1 MTSHHPVSYLAGNDK
16 CKPYAGRL
24 HQRLDE
30 AMQEGTEVQV
40 RLPWGGVSG
49 VPVYLDDTCVEI
61 VYVHVYEPDDD
72 DDPDDEVSRRTVWLV
87 RLKEISAVSFVSE
100 SWSKER
106 LENLFIPEVPDDSTA
121 APDMSSEEAADS

>member
-1 MTSHHPVSYLAGNDK
+1 MTTNRQVPYLIEETRKQSYS
-16 CKPYAGRL
+16 GRL

-40 RLPWGGVSG
+40 RLPWGGLSG

-61 VYVHVYEPDDD
+61 VYVHVYEPDEDD
-72 DDPDDEVSRRTVWLV
+72 EDDDEVSRRTVWLV
-87 RLKEISAVSFVSE
+87 RLEEISAVSFVSE

-106 LENLFIPEVPDDSTA
+106 LEKLFIPEKKEEGL
-121 APDMSSEEAADS
+121 SSQDLWPEESSD

>member
-1 MTSHHPVSYLAGNDK
+1 MTTNRQLPYLIEENRKQSYS
-16 CKPYAGRL
+16 GRL

-40 RLPWGGVSG
+40 RLPWGGLSG

-61 VYVHVYEPDDD
+61 VYVHVYEPDEDD
-72 DDPDDEVSRRTVWLV
+72 EPDDEVSRRTVWLV
-87 RLKEISAVSFVSE
+87 RLEEISAVSFVSE

-106 LENLFIPEVPDDSTA
+106 LEKLFIPEKREEGLSSPDRSIED
-121 APDMSSEEAADS
+121 SSE

>member
-1 MTSHHPVSYLAGNDK
+1 MTTNRQVPYLIGDNKKQA
-16 CKPYAGRL
+16 YSGRL

-40 RLPWGGVSG
+40 RLPWGGLSG

-61 VYVHVYEPDDD
+61 VYVHVYEPDEDD
-72 DDPDDEVSRRTVWLV
+72 EPDDEVSRRTVWLV
-87 RLKEISAVSFVSE
+87 RLEEISAVSFVSE

-106 LENLFIPEVPDDSTA
+106 LEQLFIPEKKEENASPQDI
-121 APDMSSEEAADS
+121 SSEESTDS

>member
-1 MTSHHPVSYLAGNDK
+1 MTTNRQVPYLIGDNKKQSYS
-16 CKPYAGRL
+16 GRL

-40 RLPWGGVSG
+40 RLPWGGLSG

-61 VYVHVYEPDDD
+61 VYVHVYEPEDDD
-72 DDPDDEVSRRTVWLV
+72 EPDDEVSRRTVWLV
-87 RLKEISAVSFVSE
+87 RLEEISAVSFVSE

-106 LENLFIPEVPDDSTA
+106 LEKLFVPEKKGENTSVQDLG
-121 APDMSSEEAADS
+121 SEESTD

>member
-1 MTSHHPVSYLAGNDK
+1 MHYS
-16 CKPYAGRL
+16 GRL

-40 RLPWGGVSG
+40 RLPWGGLSG

-72 DDPDDEVSRRTVWLV
+72 DEPDDEVSRRTVWLV
-87 RLKEISAVSFVSE
+87 RLEEISAVSFVSE

-106 LENLFIPEVPDDSTA
+106 LEKLFIPDKKEDHSPTQDINT
-121 APDMSSEEAADS
+121 EETTDP

>member
-1 MTSHHPVSYLAGNDK
+1 MTTNRQVPYLIGDNKKQSYS
-16 CKPYAGRL
+16 GRL

-40 RLPWGGVSG
+40 RLPWGGLSG

-61 VYVHVYEPDDD
+61 VYVHVYEPEDDD
-72 DDPDDEVSRRTVWLV
+72 ELDDEVSRRTVWLV
-87 RLKEISAVSFVSE
+87 RLEEISAVSFVSE

-106 LENLFIPEVPDDSTA
+106 LEKLFVPEKKGENTSVQDLGSEDSI
-121 APDMSSEEAADS
+121 D

>member
-1 MTSHHPVSYLAGNDK
+1 MTTNRPVPYPIGDNKKKSYS
-16 CKPYAGRL
+16 GRL

-40 RLPWGGVSG
+40 RLPWGGLSG

-61 VYVHVYEPDDD
+61 VYVHVYEPDEDD
-72 DDPDDEVSRRTVWLV
+72 EPDDEVSRRTVWLV
-87 RLKEISAVSFVSE
+87 RLEEISAVSFVSE

-106 LENLFIPEVPDDSTA
+106 LEKLFFPDRKDNSA
-121 APDMSSEEAADS
+121 APRDLSSEESTDP

>member
-1 MTSHHPVSYLAGNDK
+1 MTTNRQLPYLIEENRKQSYS
-16 CKPYAGRL
+16 GRL

-40 RLPWGGVSG
+40 RLPWGGLSG

-61 VYVHVYEPDDD
+61 VYVHVYEPDEDD
-72 DDPDDEVSRRTVWLV
+72 EPDDEVSRRTVWLV
-87 RLKEISAVSFVSE
+87 RLEEISAVSFVSE

-106 LENLFIPEVPDDSTA
+106 LEKLFIPEKREEGLSSPDRSAED
-121 APDMSSEEAADS
+121 SSE

>member
-1 MTSHHPVSYLAGNDK
+1 MTTNRQL
-16 CKPYAGRL
+16 PYIVGDNKKQTYSGRL

-40 RLPWGGVSG
+40 RLPWGGLSG

-61 VYVHVYEPDDD
+61 VYVHVYEPDEDD
-72 DDPDDEVSRRTVWLV
+72 EPDDEVSRRTVWLV
-87 RLKEISAVSFVSE
+87 RLEEISAVSFVSE

-106 LENLFIPEVPDDSTA
+106 LEKLFIPERKEDTSP
-121 APDMSSEEAADS
+121 APDLRSEEPTD